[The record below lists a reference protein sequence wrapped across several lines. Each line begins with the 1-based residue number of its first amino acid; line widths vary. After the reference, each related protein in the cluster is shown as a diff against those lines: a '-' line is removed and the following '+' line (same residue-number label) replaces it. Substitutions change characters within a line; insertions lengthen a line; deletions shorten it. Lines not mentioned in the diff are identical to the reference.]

1 MVSKRYLKLAGTK
14 LFHSNR
20 QVKMD
25 SKTVFIILVVP
36 TYLEILI
43 GYALL
48 IQPFDWAHNLSKP
61 IFYPTIS
68 IQWSNLTFDF
78 GILKLETDKGM
89 KTKKKKKKTL
99 NHLTILKTHLKPPW
113 ST

>member
-25 SKTVFIILVVP
+25 SKTVLIILVVP
-36 TYLEILI
+36 TYLEIFI

-48 IQPFDWAHNLSKP
+48 IQPFD
-61 IFYPTIS
+61 
-68 IQWSNLTFDF
+68 
-78 GILKLETDKGM
+78 
-89 KTKKKKKKTL
+89 
-99 NHLTILKTHLKPPW
+99 
-113 ST
+113 